1 MSAFRRWA
9 LRIDR
14 LCGHVDAAVRIA
26 LMFLMGLILS
36 LLILQVVMRYL
47 VRTPLIWVEELTSYS
62 LAFLVLWGAACYIR
76 SWQHIRVDTLFNA
89 LPEKIRMVLAL
100 FLNVLVV
107 YFGYLLLTAGHQ
119 LAMLGATDLSDSGIF
134 NLFWPRQAM
143 TTGGVLFML
152 QGGNN
157 LLRILAGN
165 PGPLVHQERG

>member
-1 MSAFRRWA
+1 MMSALRLWA
-9 LRIDR
+9 HRIDWF
-14 LCGHVDAAVRIA
+14 CGRIDAAVRIA
-26 LMFLMGLILS
+26 LMGFMGLILS
-36 LLILQVVMRYL
+36 LLILQVLMRYV

-62 LAFLVLWGAACYIR
+62 LAFVVLWGAASYIR

-89 LPEKIRMVLAL
+89 LPEKVRMVLAL

-119 LAMLGATDLSDSGIF
+119 LAMLGAADLSDSGMF

-143 TTGGVLFML
+143 TTGGVLFIL

-165 PGPLVHQERG
+165 SGPLVHSER